1 MQASLHY
8 LHVESPITHIN
19 RLDGIEISG
28 ILTVLNMASSNCPVS
43 YDIGKNC
50 KNIALFCPVR
60 IESPYENSPGFNPC
74 DMNYIYIYGRTAQNL
89 KMALLLPYLY
99 WQNSPVRA
107 SEKANEEQHTKYSKI
122 LYRSS
127 K

>member
-74 DMNYIYIYGRTAQNL
+74 DKNYIYMAELL
-89 KMALLLPYLY
+89 KIWKNGPAAALSILAELACKSF
-99 WQNSPVRA
+99 WQS
-107 SEKANEEQHTKYSKI
+107 
-122 LYRSS
+122 
-127 K
+127 